1 MKRLLNLLI
10 AGALVTGSAGVA
22 SAQGEGVTGA
32 VKDVGSATKH
42 AAKTTGKA
50 TTKTT
55 KKVVKK
61 SAKGT
66 KKGVEKVGDKAN
78 PKHW

>member
-1 MKRLLNLLI
+1 MKRLLNLLLT
-10 AGALVTGSAGVA
+10 AALVTGSAGVA
-22 SAQGEGVTGA
+22 SAQGVTGA
-32 VKDVGSATKH
+32 VKDAGSATKH
-42 AAKTTGKA
+42 AAATTGKA

-61 SAKGT
+61 SAKET